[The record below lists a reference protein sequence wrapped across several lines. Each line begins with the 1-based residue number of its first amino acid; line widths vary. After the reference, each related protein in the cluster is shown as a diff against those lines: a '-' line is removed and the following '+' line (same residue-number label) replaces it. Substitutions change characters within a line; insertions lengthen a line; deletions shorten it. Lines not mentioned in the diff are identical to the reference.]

1 MAVEKFNGKRKA
13 IDWQKEMT
21 RVALRQQYGAS
32 VNGGSEKTTYNL
44 SFGYL
49 DTKGMVIN
57 TNYKRFTSHANVNTK
72 VNKFLEIGGDINYTH
87 SESYGSNGTVGNNG
101 NPSFYP

>member
-1 MAVEKFNGKRKA
+1 
-13 IDWQKEMT
+13 
-21 RVALRQQYGAS
+21 
-32 VNGGSEKTTYNL
+32 
-44 SFGYL
+44 
-49 DTKGMVIN
+49 MVIN

-101 NPSFYP
+101 NLSSIRDFATMTPTLDYLWNNDLNAG